1 MTGLGKMGIATWI
14 NKVYPLGRI
23 AHCIA
28 ATIATLASHPHC
40 AAVLMANNEQHGVVA
55 TLMLLC
61 AVHVCP
67 PLHTC
72 HAPLHCARMP
82 CLHTCLSLITGS
94 VATPSFK
101 LRGVAC
107 CVE

>member
-1 MTGLGKMGIATWI
+1 MTGLGEMGIATWI

-67 PLHTC
+67 PFTPVMLLRTVHVCPVFTPVC
-72 HAPLHCARMP
+72 PSSRELLLRPLSNF
-82 CLHTCLSLITGS
+82 SLLP
-94 VATPSFK
+94 A
-101 LRGVAC
+101 A
-107 CVE
+107 